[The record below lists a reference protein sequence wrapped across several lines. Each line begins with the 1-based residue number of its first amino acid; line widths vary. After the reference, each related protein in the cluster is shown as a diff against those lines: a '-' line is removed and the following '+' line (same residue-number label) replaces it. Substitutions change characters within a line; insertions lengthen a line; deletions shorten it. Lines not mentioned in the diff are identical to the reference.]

1 MLLAFALALSVQ
13 SDSPQ
18 FRGSN
23 ASGVSDAANL
33 LVSFGPG
40 EDELWKTP
48 VPMGNSSPVV
58 AGDRVQLA
66 GFEEERL
73 LSIAVNRRTGRVVW
87 QKAAPRPRTQ
97 VIERPSNG
105 PASASPVSD
114 GRNVYVFFQDF
125 GLLAYGP
132 DGQELWRMPLGPFN
146 NSPYHTLR
154 GGGWALP
161 AFFLHAALRGPYGE
175 IHRRGFRVAADR
187 R

>member
-1 MLLAFALALSVQ
+1 
-13 SDSPQ
+13 
-18 FRGSN
+18 
-23 ASGVSDAANL
+23 
-33 LVSFGPG
+33 
-40 EDELWKTP
+40 
-48 VPMGNSSPVV
+48 MGNSSPVV

-114 GRNVYVFFQDF
+114 GRTVCEFFQDF

-132 DGQELWRMPLGPFN
+132 DGQERWRMPRGPFN

-154 GGGWALP
+154 GGGWDLP